1 MSKQQLLSI
10 RIAQDGQ
17 RLRDNALFSVYD
29 SPSITLIKTI
39 NVSRE
44 TI

>member
-17 RLRDNALFSVYD
+17 RLRDNALSSVFE
-29 SPSITLIKTI
+29 SPSITLTKTI